1 MAIRVATFCI
11 AMMDAPT
18 GATPA
23 TAAAAATATPMDE
36 DTAAAKV
43 APHRIAEVPQQ
54 LRQKVMCM
62 ISTRL
67 RSATSAE
74 SHVDGDLEAL
84 AADLEHAIHVETVLS
99 SGGRTSSEL
108 QLRSY
113 KATSRSVASKHYLCA
128 RLEPNGACAP
138 SGGASGGST
147 DMSVVAALISG
158 RTSAAC
164 VVAAHLGSRSSGG
177 GSAAAAAASEQDG
190 ALILHINEMV
200 PKLFCAAV
208 GGKCEEVITLLD
220 ASEGRAEQIRLLNFP
235 YPHQGGKTPL
245 HGAAMHGHVEL
256 LKMLVE
262 RGSVVNARDR
272 FSGATPL
279 HSAAAAGHADAITAL
294 LEAGGDPAATNS
306 QGQTP
311 RDVCLAA
318 MSALVSEHL
327 ASARVSAQTE
337 GKGSAGTRLSIAVHS
352 RNAGRRAQRFA
363 RCEDRFDAF
372 TELCESRLL
381 YQYQLLSWAVGCHS
395 VVTGGATDTAGAA
408 KWSVSQVSSDL
419 LEMVTAALR
428 TVELPE
434 RPAVQR
440 DAAERARAAVRAEE
454 SAKRQRKM

>member
-1 MAIRVATFCI
+1 MEG
-11 AMMDAPT
+11 DDK
-18 GATPA
+18 
-23 TAAAAATATPMDE
+23 TAG
-36 DTAAAKV
+36 AAK
-43 APHRIAEVPQQ
+43 AESPRPAKVPPQ
-54 LRQKVMCM
+54 LRQKVTGMLA
-62 ISTRL
+62 TRL
-67 RSATSAE
+67 RTASPDGT
-74 SHVDGDLEAL
+74 VDGGLEAL
-84 AADLEHAIHVETVLS
+84 AAELEHAIHAETVLS
-99 SGGRTSSEL
+99 CGGWTSPEL

-113 KATSRSVASKHYLCA
+113 KATSRSVASVHNLCA
-128 RLEPNGACAP
+128 RLEKSPRVDGAGG
-138 SGGASGGST
+138 GGASGSDST
-147 DMSVVAALISG
+147 MSVVEALISG

-164 VVAAHLGSRSSGG
+164 VVAAHLRP
-177 GSAAAAAASEQDG
+177 SAAAAAPEQDG
-190 ALILHINEMV
+190 ALILLANAMV

-208 GGKCEEVITLLD
+208 GGKSEEVITLLD
-220 ASEGRAEQIRLLNFP
+220 ASPERSEQVRLLNFP

-256 LKMLVE
+256 LKILVG
-262 RGSVVNARDR
+262 RGSEVNARDR

-279 HSAAAAGHADAITAL
+279 HAAAGYGHADAITAL

-327 ASARVSAQTE
+327 QLAGKPGHAE
-337 GKGSAGTRLSIAVHS
+337 GKGSAGTRMSIAVHS

-381 YQYQLLSWAVGCHS
+381 RQYQHLCWAVGCHA
-395 VVTGGATDTAGAA
+395 VVAGGATARSAGTASTST
-408 KWSVSQVSSDL
+408 WSVSQVSSDL
-419 LEMVTAALR
+419 LEMVTDALR

-440 DAAERARAAVRAEE
+440 DAAERARAAVRAEDA
-454 SAKRQRKM
+454 AKRQRKM